1 MRHYDELMNE
11 QRGPFTVIVDKT
23 WEDLSPRDQ
32 FEDSDVE
39 EICRKIDNYT
49 YDWFMLRTRV
59 FFNDVE
65 LAANYLGGCLYED
78 AKDVLTDGT
87 AEDQIYQT
95 LLDSKGPLKE
105 LKEKFAAVD
114 LDCVDALVAETV

>member
-1 MRHYDELMNE
+1 MRDYDELMNE

-32 FEDSDVE
+32 FEDDEIE

-49 YDWFMLRTRV
+49 YDWFMLRVRV
-59 FFNDVE
+59 MFNDIE

-78 AKDVLTDGT
+78 ARLVLTDGT
-87 AEDQIYQT
+87 AEDLIYST
-95 LLDSKGPLKE
+95 LLEAKKPLEE
-105 LKEKFAAVD
+105 LKEKFANIDPECIDDIAQ
-114 LDCVDALVAETV
+114 

>member
-1 MRHYDELMNE
+1 MRDYDELMNE

-32 FEDSDVE
+32 FEDDDIE

-49 YDWFMLRTRV
+49 YDWFMLRVRV
-59 FFNDVE
+59 MFNDIE

-78 AKDVLTDGT
+78 ARLVLTDGT
-87 AEDQIYQT
+87 AEDLIYST
-95 LLDSKGPLKE
+95 LLEAKQPLAE
-105 LKEKFAAVD
+105 LKEQFANID
-114 LDCVDALVAETV
+114 PECIDAIAQ

>member
-1 MRHYDELMNE
+1 MRDYDELLNE

-32 FEDSDVE
+32 FEDDDIE

-49 YDWFMLRTRV
+49 YDWFMLRVRV
-59 FFNDVE
+59 MFNDIE

-78 AKDVLTDGT
+78 ARDTLTDGT
-87 AEDQIYQT
+87 AEDLIYST
-95 LLDSKGPLKE
+95 LREAKNPLAE
-105 LKEKFAAVD
+105 LKEKFANID
-114 LDCVDALVAETV
+114 PECIDAIAA

>member
-1 MRHYDELMNE
+1 MRDYDELMNE

-32 FEDSDVE
+32 FEDDDIE

-49 YDWFMLRTRV
+49 YDWFMLRVRV
-59 FFNDVE
+59 MFNDIE

-78 AKDVLTDGT
+78 ARDTLTDGT
-87 AEDQIYQT
+87 AEDLIWST
-95 LLDSKGPLKE
+95 LREAKRPLAE
-105 LKEKFAAVD
+105 LKEKFANID
-114 LDCVDALVAETV
+114 PECIDAIAA

>member
-1 MRHYDELMNE
+1 MRDYDELMNE

-32 FEDSDVE
+32 FEDDDIE

-49 YDWFMLRTRV
+49 YDWFMLRVRV
-59 FFNDVE
+59 MFNDIE

-78 AKDVLTDGT
+78 ARDVLTDGT
-87 AEDQIYQT
+87 AEDLIYST
-95 LLDSKGPLKE
+95 LREAKQPLAE
-105 LKEKFAAVD
+105 LKEKFANID
-114 LDCVDALVAETV
+114 PECIDAIAA